1 MFINILLCILFLL
14 SALKG
19 ICYGI
24 YEKKQNNKIAGNAA
38 ILLSILSFIL
48 PSILLFIY

>member
-1 MFINILLCILFLL
+1 MIISILLCILFFI
-14 SALKG
+14 SSVKG
-19 ICYGI
+19 ISYGI

-38 ILLSILSFIL
+38 ILLSILGFIL